1 MRKNRV
7 AALLGLVLVLSLG
20 AASASAATKTARIRV
35 EGMRCKNCS
44 ASVAKALKATAGVE
58 RVEVNEKEGTAVIE
72 YDDQKVTEA
81 KLREVINGTG
91 FKAVEEK
98 TANVNTRRQL
108 PPAGSSAN

>member
-1 MRKNRV
+1 MQKNRV

-20 AASASAATKTARIRV
+20 VVSVSAATRTAKIRV

-44 ASVAKALKATAGVE
+44 ASVAKALKATVGVE
-58 RVEVNEKEGTAVIE
+58 KVEISDKEGIAVIE

-98 TANVNTRRQL
+98 TASIEYEATT
-108 PPAGSSAN
+108 AACE